1 METSHKLLGKLLLE
15 FEDAVWWL
23 TDERCIVLGYD
34 GGGFPP
40 YFEHCWF
47 KPGTPKN
54 AEFEVLVA
62 PVVVNGVHGLAGF
75 YRIMD
80 TVEKRVAF
88 SAAGCVGFVIVLY
101 LP

>member
-34 GGGFPP
+34 GGGFPQ
-40 YFEHCWF
+40 YFEHRYF
-47 KPGTPKN
+47 KPGTQ
-54 AEFEVLVA
+54 ERRVEVLVA